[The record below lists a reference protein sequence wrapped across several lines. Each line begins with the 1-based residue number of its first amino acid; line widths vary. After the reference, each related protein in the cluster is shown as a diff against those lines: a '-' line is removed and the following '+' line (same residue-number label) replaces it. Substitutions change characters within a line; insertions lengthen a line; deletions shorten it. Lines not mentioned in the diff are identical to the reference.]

1 MEFETKHFFNN
12 TEVDID
18 KVVDYI
24 MQHPQDTSI
33 IKSLKIRKNMKKW
46 CTTTGSKNFTQ
57 NTWKTNNN
65 GGEV

>member
-24 MQHPQDTSI
+24 MQHPQDT
-33 IKSLKIRKNMKKW
+33 RVWRQERVWKNDVW
-46 CTTTGSKNFTQ
+46 TQ
-57 NTWKTNNN
+57 NSRTLCRIYERVKWWWAI
-65 GGEV
+65 